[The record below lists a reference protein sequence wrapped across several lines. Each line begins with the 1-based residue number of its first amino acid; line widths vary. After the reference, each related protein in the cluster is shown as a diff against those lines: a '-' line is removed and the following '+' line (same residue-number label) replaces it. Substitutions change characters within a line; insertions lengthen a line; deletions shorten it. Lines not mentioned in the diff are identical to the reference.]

1 MKELLETFSIS
12 EIFLFVV
19 LLAAAFKGVVSWVDW
34 FRGKIKNKYGEDQ
47 EKEDRRKKMENDLIQ
62 IRETQVEM
70 AKAISSLTENVNL
83 LMDSDKDDIKA
94 WITEKHHYFCYTLG
108 YIDDYNLDCI
118 EKRFSHYEIEGG
130 NSFVGDLMKEIRA
143 LPKKTNDTNY
153 LQK

>member
-34 FRGKIKNKYGEDQ
+34 FRGRIKNKYGEDQ
-47 EKEDRRKKMENDLIQ
+47 EIEDRRKKIENDLIQ

-70 AKAISSLTENVNL
+70 AKAISSLTESVNL

-94 WITEKHHYFCYTLG
+94 WITEKHHYFCYILG

-143 LPKKTNDTNY
+143 LPKKANDTNY
-153 LQK
+153 PQK